1 MAPTNPAITAVA
13 KNFDD
18 RVGERVRTRRL
29 MAGMTQDQL
38 AEHLGLTFQ
47 QVQKY
52 EKGSTRISA
61 GRLAQIANIF
71 GESIAFF
78 YPPQLSSRA
87 SENFVDEFAATSE
100 GVDIIRAAFAL
111 PPESRRRLARF
122 LESLS

>member
-29 MAGMTQDQL
+29 MAGMTQEQL

-87 SENFVDEFAATSE
+87 SESFVDEFAATSE